1 MYLDKQNMLKHG
13 VNSEDFKNTFS
24 EIKFYNFPLSPSLSL
39 SYKYKEYK
47 LGWGRWQM
55 VSERK
60 CVQWLL
66 CFRLP
71 KQDERLSHHSMRRA
85 GTVAEEWFTIF

>member
-13 VNSEDFKNTFS
+13 VNSGDFKNTFS

-47 LGWGRWQM
+47 LG
-55 VSERK
+55 
-60 CVQWLL
+60 
-66 CFRLP
+66 
-71 KQDERLSHHSMRRA
+71 
-85 GTVAEEWFTIF
+85 

>member
-24 EIKFYNFPLSPSLSL
+24 EIKFYNFPLSPSHSI

-47 LGWGRWQM
+47 LG
-55 VSERK
+55 
-60 CVQWLL
+60 
-66 CFRLP
+66 
-71 KQDERLSHHSMRRA
+71 
-85 GTVAEEWFTIF
+85 